1 MGLFDAFL
9 ASVSVYFMTV
19 LLFRLQ
25 GSDKFKGLSLM
36 EHFLVMLPIW
46 MFWTFAIVCNATEK
60 STKILGT
67 IILVVGAVILYLGF
81 FTNTFR
87 SFGKS
92 ADLAR
97 MIQKYKGDYM
107 NPQLVGEIYEYC
119 CRHEFLSPIVRK
131 HNADVGSFALIY
143 LTLLAKCPA
152 SAKGHFLPI
161 STFFFAASLDY
172 VLSKNAL
179 SDADIL
185 WLQRYLGFFD

>member
-9 ASVSVYFMTV
+9 ASVIVYFMTV

-46 MFWTFAIVCNATEK
+46 MFLTFATVCNATEK

-97 MIQKYKGDYM
+97 MILKYKGADDVSMMLQRGMPLYEM
-107 NPQLVGEIYEYC
+107 EKIETVGE
-119 CRHEFLSPIVRK
+119 
-131 HNADVGSFALIY
+131 NADGNMTVGDDVRRVYQDCYSRR
-143 LTLLAKCPA
+143 
-152 SAKGHFLPI
+152 LP
-161 STFFFAASLDY
+161 S
-172 VLSKNAL
+172 
-179 SDADIL
+179 
-185 WLQRYLGFFD
+185 